1 MAYIQAVRLTKSF
14 GGHELFHDL
23 SFYIG
28 DGERVGLVGNNGCG
42 KTTLLRMIAGLE
54 QPDSGTI
61 RLARRM
67 SVRLLSQTPDPA
79 ADMAALYQDG
89 KFPDRTDAFRR
100 LGSGIDLSAEPK
112 HLSGGEQTR
121 LALGSFLA
129 EQPDLMLLDE
139 PTNNLDFSG
148 IETVIEQLA
157 AGTGSMIIVSHDRY
171 LLDRLVTRILE
182 IEGGSVHEY
191 TGNYTFYR
199 QEKERLFREQRRR
212 YDDERK
218 QQRQIEE
225 AINQTRQWAEKAH
238 RNSTKPDSSGL
249 TMGVKEKKRAKAKK
263 MDKKVKND
271 VKRLE
276 RLITAGEKKPAAEPK
291 YTFALNA
298 EGRHGKRILEA
309 VDLTMGYHGTPLF
322 LPSRFHLFR
331 QEKAALFGPNG
342 CGKTTLI
349 RLIQGLEQP
358 TGGELRLSSGC
369 RPHVLTQNLE
379 ALPGDRTLLD
389 YLTGRLNGLSGAD
402 RAQLAQLGLSLRH
415 LNQPADSFS
424 PGEQMK
430 IKLAEL
436 ILSSQDFIIL
446 DEPTNYLDL
455 HAREQLEQALADYPG
470 TMMIVSHDIYLLR
483 RLCDKVL
490 LFEDCRIRRLEMTFS
505 EYMDSRQTGFS
516 DKLKLV

>member
-1 MAYIQAVRLTKSF
+1 MAYIQVVRLTKSF

-28 DGERVGLVGNNGCG
+28 EGERVGLVGKNGCG
-42 KTTLLRMIAGLE
+42 KTTLLRMMAGLD

-79 ADMAALYQDG
+79 ADMAAACQEGL
-89 KFPDRTDAFRR
+89 FPDRSDPLGR
-100 LGSGIDLSAEPK
+100 LGSGIDLSGQPE

-121 LALGSFLA
+121 LALGCFLA

-148 IETVIEQLA
+148 IQTVIEQLA
-157 AGTGSMIIVSHDRY
+157 ARSGSMVIVSHDRY

-182 IEGGSVHEY
+182 LDGGRVTEY
-191 TGNYTFYR
+191 AGNYTFYR
-199 QEKERLFREQRRR
+199 QEKERLYQEQRHR
-212 YDDERK
+212 YEDERK

-225 AINQTRQWAEKAH
+225 AIRQTRQWAEKAH

-276 RLITAGEKKPAAEPK
+276 RLITGGERKPSADPK
-291 YTFALNA
+291 YTFALST

-309 VDLTMGYHGTPLF
+309 VDLTMGYHDAPLF
-322 LPSRFHLFR
+322 LPSRFHIFR
-331 QEKAALFGPNG
+331 QEKVALFGPNG

-349 RLIQGLEQP
+349 RMIQGLEKP
-358 TGGELRLSSGC
+358 TGGDLRLSSGC
-369 RPHVLTQNLE
+369 RPHVLAQNLE
-379 ALPGDRTLLD
+379 ILPGDRTLLD
-389 YLTGRLNGLSGAD
+389 YLTDKLNGLSGAD
-402 RAQLAQLGLSLRH
+402 RAQLAQMGLTLRH
-415 LNQPADSFS
+415 LNQPANSFS

-430 IKLAEL
+430 IKLSEL

-490 LFEDCRIRRLEMTFS
+490 VFDNRRIRRLETSFS
-505 EYMDSRQTGFS
+505 EYMDSQQAGFS
-516 DKLKLV
+516 DKLKST